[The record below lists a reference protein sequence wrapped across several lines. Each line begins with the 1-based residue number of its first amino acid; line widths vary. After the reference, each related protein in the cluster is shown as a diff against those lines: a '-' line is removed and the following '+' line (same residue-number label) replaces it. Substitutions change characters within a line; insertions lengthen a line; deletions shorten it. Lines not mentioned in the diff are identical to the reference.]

1 MNAASSAPPVPVS
14 ILVAEDNKYDRMIL
28 QQAFGELGLNIHLFF
43 VTNGEDVLHYLNRR
57 NAYAADGAA
66 PRPDLILMDLNMPR
80 MDGNDAVKAIRAD
93 ADLRVLPVIA
103 LSTSDNP
110 KQITEAYENGVN
122 AFMTKPGH
130 FDDFVDLLRDFA
142 DYWIKCARLPKI
154 AIWQG

>member
-1 MNAASSAPPVPVS
+1 MNTQKRASAGPVS

-28 QQAFGELGLNIHLFF
+28 QQAFDELDLNIHLFF
-43 VTNGEDVLHYLNRR
+43 VTDGEDALDYLNRR

-80 MDGNDAVKAIRAD
+80 MDGNAAVKAIRAD

-110 KQITEAYENGVN
+110 RQITQAYENGVN
-122 AFMTKPGH
+122 AFMTKPGR
-130 FDDFVDLLRDFA
+130 FEDFVELLRDFGEF
-142 DYWIKCARLPKI
+142 WIHGAQLPKI
-154 AIWQG
+154 EAWQS

>member
-1 MNAASSAPPVPVS
+1 MNAARPVPLNPVS

-28 QQAFGELGLNIHLFF
+28 QQAFDELDLDIHLFF
-43 VTNGEDVLHYLNRR
+43 VTNGEDVLDYLNRR

-110 KQITEAYENGVN
+110 KQIAQAYENGVN
-122 AFMTKPGH
+122 AFMTKPGR
-130 FDDFVDLLRDFA
+130 FDDFVDLLRDFG
-142 DYWIKCARLPKI
+142 DFWIHRARLPKI
-154 AIWQG
+154 AWQA